1 MRGHGSSEGSRG
13 GSNERPRDP
22 EDKGRELAELVD
34 PFRFGMLVNVSS
46 DGELRAR
53 PMTILEKQ
61 GATSRSDEAH
71 GATRL
76 TFSTSLDNALVD
88 DLKDTPRVCVTL
100 QDGYKYVSL
109 TCSARLEQD
118 RERIRGLWSPQLEA
132 WFPNGPDSP
141 EIVLIDCDVT
151 FAEFWDVSGFERVRY
166 AIEAGRAY
174 LSDDRMNPRNAGRH
188 AELQGGE
195 LRQ

>member
-1 MRGHGSSEGSRG
+1 MREHESGSGSG
-13 GSNERPRDP
+13 GERPRDP

-34 PFRFGMLVNVSS
+34 AFRFGMLVNVSS
-46 DGELRAR
+46 AGELRAR
-53 PMTILEKQ
+53 PMTILEKR
-61 GATSRSDEAH
+61 GAATTQDDAH
-71 GATRL
+71 GASRL
-76 TFSTSLDNALVD
+76 TFSTSLDNALVA
-88 DLKDTPRVCVTL
+88 DLRHAPRVCVTL

-109 TCSARLEQD
+109 TCTARLAQD
-118 RERIRGLWSPQLEA
+118 RARIRELWSPPLEA
-132 WFPNGPDSP
+132 WFPDGPDSA

-174 LSDDRMNPRNAGRH
+174 LSDERMNPRNAGRH

>member
-1 MRGHGSSEGSRG
+1 MGRLDDDR
-13 GSNERPRDP
+13 NERPRDAD
-22 EDKGRELAELVD
+22 DKGREFAELVAD
-34 PFRFGMLVNVSS
+34 FRFGMLVNLSG

-53 PMTILEKQ
+53 PMTILEKR
-61 GATSRSDEAH
+61 GASAKSDDAV

-76 TFSTSLDNALVD
+76 TFSTSHDTALVD
-88 DLKDTPRVCVTL
+88 DLQRAPKVCVTL

-109 TCSARLEQD
+109 TSTVQLSQD
-118 RERIRGLWSPQLEA
+118 RERIRALWSPALEA
-132 WFPNGPDSP
+132 WFPGGPDSP

-174 LSDDRMNPRNAGRH
+174 VSNDRMKPRNAGKH
-188 AELQGGE
+188 AELKGPE